1 MGYIE
6 TILRRHTALTAA
18 LEDGRAP
25 ERADDWTQPL
35 PAGAA
40 GNAAGG
46 AEDESAGAE
55 TAAPAASDDAVS
67 GPLEALEQELAELAA
82 ARQAIW
88 AVRQRAARF
97 ETVRASGE
105 TGAGSAGYGGVRT
118 LAAQPMRSAGL
129 AGAQTQWSMAEISR
143 FFERDARR
151 YGG

>member
-25 ERADDWTQPL
+25 ERADTLTQPL
-35 PAGAA
+35 PAGTAGSAAA
-40 GNAAGG
+40 GAAEETV
-46 AEDESAGAE
+46 ATE
-55 TAAPAASDDAVS
+55 TAAPAASDGAA
-67 GPLEALEQELAELAA
+67 GRPLEALEQELAELAA
-82 ARQAIW
+82 ARQALT

-97 ETVRASGE
+97 ETLRASGE

>member
-25 ERADDWTQPL
+25 ERADTLTQPL
-35 PAGAA
+35 PAGTAGSAAA
-40 GNAAGG
+40 GAA
-46 AEDESAGAE
+46 EETAGAA
-55 TAAPAASDDAVS
+55 TATASDDAVS

-97 ETVRASGE
+97 ETLRASGE
-105 TGAGSAGYGGVRT
+105 TGAGSAGYSGVRT

>member
-18 LEDGRAP
+18 LEDGHAP
-25 ERADDWTQPL
+25 EREEMLAEPL
-35 PAGAA
+35 PAGTA
-40 GNAAGG
+40 GSGADGAENDMTG
-46 AEDESAGAE
+46 AEDRTADGAV
-55 TAAPAASDDAVS
+55 T
-67 GPLEALEQELAELAA
+67 GPLEVLEQELADAAA
-82 ARQAIW
+82 ARQALD

-97 ETVRASGE
+97 ETLRASGE
-105 TGAGSAGYGGVRT
+105 TGAGVQAGGVRT